1 MNNAD
6 GLTLF
11 ELPEETQVLTPVAA
25 VEPKQLATMHARHG
39 ATEGQV
45 CGTCNHLC
53 RGRYNT
59 TVYFK
64 CELYTPWTH
73 GPGTDWRKKWQACG
87 KWERL

>member
-11 ELPEETQVLTPVAA
+11 ELPEETQTLKPVGA

-39 ATEGQV
+39 ATDGQT
-45 CGTCNHLC
+45 CGACAHLC

-64 CELYTPWTH
+64 CDLYTPWTH

-87 KWERL
+87 KWVKA